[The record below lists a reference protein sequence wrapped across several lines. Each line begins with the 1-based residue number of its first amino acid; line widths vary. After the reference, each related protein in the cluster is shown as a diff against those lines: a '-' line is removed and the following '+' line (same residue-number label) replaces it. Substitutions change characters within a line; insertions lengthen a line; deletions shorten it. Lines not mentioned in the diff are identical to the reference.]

1 MKRRNFN
8 LGWFGPG
15 PLGGLGLALAGLLF
29 IGAYAAERRER
40 EGAERRVRGAAE
52 RRAGRLAWL
61 AAERRV
67 RGAAERR
74 TDGLAWLAAERR
86 VRGAAERR
94 AGGLAWLAAERV
106 RSGAAERRVRGAAER
121 RVRGIAW
128 SAADRVR
135 SGAAERLWSGA
146 AERRTS
152 PLVSVFGTRWDAD
165 FGYAAGY
172 DFGRGLQ
179 ANTIFGS
186 GQEDSLLFVWW
197 NVQNLFDTLPNSGER
212 DRDFLPEGM
221 YRWNSLRYYSKLYA
235 VGRGLSAA
243 AGGQIP
249 DAIGV
254 CEIENADVLDDLE
267 RRWPPAWRLW
277 RLHRD
282 SPDQR
287 GIDVAVWYNPERLRV
302 DSVAWIHPE
311 VNHPTREALW
321 IRFQTPSGKSLTWL
335 WAHLPSQRA
344 PSPESRSLAIQTILK
359 QCSPLPDGITGDL
372 NEGLEGPLASELRR
386 RNYESRYPI
395 NYPGTYAYRGRLE
408 ALDGVWIQKS
418 ARWTAR
424 SQAIPFGLQ
433 KSASAGYQIKGS
445 FQGTRYRGGA
455 SDHLP
460 LRIVVAAK

>member
-1 MKRRNFN
+1 MKRRNLVLDWIR
-8 LGWFGPG
+8 LGS
-15 PLGGLGLALAGLLF
+15 LGGLGLAGLLF
-29 IGAYAAERRER
+29 IGAFAAERRER
-40 EGAERRVRGAAE
+40 EGAERRENSAA
-52 RRAGRLAWL
+52 WS
-61 AAERRV
+61 
-67 RGAAERR
+67 
-74 TDGLAWLAAERR
+74 
-86 VRGAAERR
+86 
-94 AGGLAWLAAERV
+94 AAERV
-106 RSGAAERRVRGAAER
+106 
-121 RVRGIAW
+121 
-128 SAADRVR
+128 
-135 SGAAERLWSGA
+135 LSGA
-146 AERRTS
+146 AERRTI
-152 PLVSVFGTRWDAD
+152 PLVSVFGTRWGSD
-165 FGYAAGY
+165 FGYTTGY
-172 DFGRGLQ
+172 DFSQSLQ
-179 ANTIFGS
+179 AITNLGS
-186 GQEDSLLFVWW
+186 GQEDSLVFVWW

-235 VGRGLSAA
+235 VGRGLAAA

-311 VNHPTREALW
+311 INHPTREALW
-321 IRFQTPSGKSLTWL
+321 LRFKTPSGKTLTWL
-335 WAHLPSQRA
+335 WVHLPSQRA

-359 QCSPLPDGITGDL
+359 QCSQVPEGITGDL
-372 NEGLEGPLASELRR
+372 NEGLDGPLASELRR
-386 RNYESRYPI
+386 QNYESQYPS
-395 NYPGTYAYRGRLE
+395 NYQGTYAYRGRLE

-433 KSASAGYQIKGS
+433 KSAAAGYQIKGS

-460 LRIVVAAK
+460 LRILVAAK

>member
-8 LGWFGPG
+8 LGWFGLG
-15 PLGGLGLALAGLLF
+15 PLGGLGLAGLLV
-29 IGAYAAERRER
+29 IGAFSGEWRAGGAAERRENR
-40 EGAERRVRGAAE
+40 ASLSAAE
-52 RRAGRLAWL
+52 RRADGMAWS
-61 AAERRV
+61 AAERV
-67 RGAAERR
+67 RSG
-74 TDGLAWLAAERR
+74 
-86 VRGAAERR
+86 
-94 AGGLAWLAAERV
+94 AAERV

-121 RVRGIAW
+121 WTGGLAW
-128 SAADRVR
+128 SAA
-135 SGAAERLWSGA
+135 
-146 AERRTS
+146 ERR
-152 PLVSVFGTRWDAD
+152 V
-165 FGYAAGY
+165 
-172 DFGRGLQ
+172 
-179 ANTIFGS
+179 NTFFGS
-186 GQEDSLLFVWW
+186 DQEDSLLFIWW

-221 YRWNSLRYYSKLYA
+221 YRWNSLRYHSKLYA
-235 VGRGLSAA
+235 VGRGLAAA

-311 VNHPTREALW
+311 VNHPSREALW
-321 IRFQTPSGKSLTWL
+321 VRFQTPSGKTLTWL

-344 PSPESRSLAIQTILK
+344 PSPESRSLAIQSIFE
-359 QCSPLPDGITGDL
+359 QCSPMPDGITGDL

-386 RNYESRYPI
+386 QNFESRYPS

-418 ARWTAR
+418 ARWTAS

>member
-1 MKRRNFN
+1 VKRSIFNF
-8 LGWFGPG
+8 GWYGLG
-15 PLGGLGLALAGLLF
+15 PLAGLGLAGLLVL
-29 IGAYAAERRER
+29 GATAAERRVS
-40 EGAERRVRGAAE
+40 GAAERGWSGAAE
-52 RRAGRLAWL
+52 RRMHG
-61 AAERRV
+61 AAEQV
-67 RGAAERR
+67 WSGAAERWAS
-74 TDGLAWLAAERR
+74 GLAWRAAEQ
-86 VRGAAERR
+86 V
-94 AGGLAWLAAERV
+94 W
-106 RSGAAERRVRGAAER
+106 SGAAERRVRGAAER
-121 RVRGIAW
+121 V
-128 SAADRVR
+128 
-135 SGAAERLWSGA
+135 WSGA
-146 AERRTS
+146 AERR
-152 PLVSVFGTRWDAD
+152 V
-165 FGYAAGY
+165 
-172 DFGRGLQ
+172 
-179 ANTIFGS
+179 NTILGS

-212 DRDFLPEGM
+212 DRDFLPEGI

-235 VGRGLSAA
+235 VGRGLAAA

-321 IRFQTPSGKSLTWL
+321 VRFQTPSGKTLTWL

-344 PSPESRSLAIQTILK
+344 PSPESRSLAIQSIFK
-359 QCSPLPDGITGDL
+359 QCSQVPDGITGDL
-372 NEGLEGPLASELRR
+372 NEGLEGPLSFELRR
-386 RNYESRYPI
+386 QNYESRYPS

-433 KSASAGYQIKGS
+433 KSASTGYQIRGS

>member
-1 MKRRNFN
+1 MKHTNLKKSWISRRSAYC
-8 LGWFGPG
+8 LAM
-15 PLGGLGLALAGLLF
+15 ALAGMLV
-29 IGAYAAERRER
+29 IG
-40 EGAERRVRGAAE
+40 GSTVE
-52 RRAGRLAWL
+52 RRAS
-61 AAERRV
+61 
-67 RGAAERR
+67 
-74 TDGLAWLAAERR
+74 GLAWLAAERR
-86 VRGAAERR
+86 AGGAAERR
-94 AGGLAWLAAERV
+94 AGGAAEQALSGAAERV
-106 RSGAAERRVRGAAER
+106 WSGAAEQVMSGAAERRAGGAAER
-121 RVRGIAW
+121 RAG
-128 SAADRVR
+128 
-135 SGAAERLWSGA
+135 GA
-146 AERRTS
+146 AERR
-152 PLVSVFGTRWDAD
+152 
-165 FGYAAGY
+165 
-172 DFGRGLQ
+172 
-179 ANTIFGS
+179 ANTILGS

-212 DRDFLPEGM
+212 DRDFLPEGI
-221 YRWNSLRYYSKLYA
+221 YRWNSMRYYSKLYA
-235 VGRGLSAA
+235 VGRGLAAA

-311 VNHPTREALW
+311 VHHPTREALW
-321 IRFQTPSGKSLTWL
+321 IRFQTPSGKTLTWL

-344 PSPESRSLAIQTILK
+344 PSPESRSRAIETILK
-359 QCSPLPDGITGDL
+359 QCSPMPDGITGDL
-372 NEGLEGPLASELRR
+372 NEGLEGPLSSELRR
-386 RNYESRYPI
+386 QNYESRYPR

-418 ARWTAR
+418 APWTA
-424 SQAIPFGLQ
+424 SSHAIPFGLQ
-433 KSASAGYQIKGS
+433 KSPASGYQIKGS

>member
-1 MKRRNFN
+1 MKRSNFN
-8 LGWFGPG
+8 FGWFGLG
-15 PLGGLGLALAGLLF
+15 PLAGLGLAGLLV
-29 IGAYAAERRER
+29 IGGSAVERRAGGAAEPRAK
-40 EGAERRVRGAAE
+40 GFAWSAAEQVLSGAAE
-52 RRAGRLAWL
+52 RRAKGFAWL
-61 AAERRV
+61 AAERR
-67 RGAAERR
+67 
-74 TDGLAWLAAERR
+74 
-86 VRGAAERR
+86 
-94 AGGLAWLAAERV
+94 
-106 RSGAAERRVRGAAER
+106 
-121 RVRGIAW
+121 
-128 SAADRVR
+128 
-135 SGAAERLWSGA
+135 
-146 AERRTS
+146 
-152 PLVSVFGTRWDAD
+152 
-165 FGYAAGY
+165 
-172 DFGRGLQ
+172 
-179 ANTIFGS
+179 ANTIFGC
-186 GQEDSLLFVWW
+186 GQEDSLLFIWW

-212 DRDFLPEGM
+212 DRDFLPEGI
-221 YRWNSLRYYSKLYA
+221 YRWNSMRYYSKLYA
-235 VGRGLSAA
+235 VGRGLAAA

-287 GIDVAVWYNPERLRV
+287 GIDVAVWYNPECLRV

-311 VNHPTREALW
+311 GSHPTREAIW
-321 IRFQTPSGKSLTWL
+321 IRFKTPSGKTLTWL

-344 PSPESRSLAIQTILK
+344 PSPESRSRAIETILK
-359 QCSPLPDGITGDL
+359 QCSPMPHGITGDL

-386 RNYESRYPI
+386 RNYESRYPN

-418 ARWTAR
+418 APWTA
-424 SQAIPFGLQ
+424 SSHALPFGLQ
-433 KSASAGYQIKGS
+433 KSSATGYQIRGV

>member
-1 MKRRNFN
+1 VKRSNFSF
-8 LGWFGPG
+8 GWFGLG
-15 PLGGLGLALAGLLF
+15 PLGGLGLAGLLF
-29 IGAYAAERRER
+29 IGAFDGERRER
-40 EGAERRVRGAAE
+40 EGAERRENSGAYSVAE
-52 RRAGRLAWL
+52 RVLSE

-67 RGAAERR
+67 N
-74 TDGLAWLAAERR
+74 GLAWSAAEQ
-86 VRGAAERR
+86 VLG
-94 AGGLAWLAAERV
+94 
-106 RSGAAERRVRGAAER
+106 GAAERRV
-121 RVRGIAW
+121 
-128 SAADRVR
+128 
-135 SGAAERLWSGA
+135 
-146 AERRTS
+146 
-152 PLVSVFGTRWDAD
+152 
-165 FGYAAGY
+165 
-172 DFGRGLQ
+172 
-179 ANTIFGS
+179 NTFFGS
-186 GQEDSLLFVWW
+186 GKEDSLLFVWW

-235 VGRGLSAA
+235 VGRGLAAA
-243 AGGQIP
+243 AGGRIP

-344 PSPESRSLAIQTILK
+344 PSPESRSRAIQTILR
-359 QCSPLPDGITGDL
+359 QCSPMPDGITGDL

-386 RNYESRYPI
+386 RNYESRYPS

-418 ARWTAR
+418 ARWTAS

-433 KSASAGYQIKGS
+433 KSAAAGYQIKGS

>member
-1 MKRRNFN
+1 MKRGS
-8 LGWFGPG
+8 LGIGWFS
-15 PLGGLGLALAGLLF
+15 LGSLGSLGLALAGLLV
-29 IGAYAAERRER
+29 IGVFAL
-40 EGAERRVRGAAE
+40 ERRVI
-52 RRAGRLAWL
+52 
-61 AAERRV
+61 
-67 RGAAERR
+67 
-74 TDGLAWLAAERR
+74 
-86 VRGAAERR
+86 
-94 AGGLAWLAAERV
+94 
-106 RSGAAERRVRGAAER
+106 GAAERRV
-121 RVRGIAW
+121 
-128 SAADRVR
+128 
-135 SGAAERLWSGA
+135 SGLASGFRA
-146 AERRTS
+146 
-152 PLVSVFGTRWDAD
+152 RWDDD
-165 FGYAAGY
+165 FGQSVGY
-172 DFGRGLQ
+172 YFGRGPQ
-179 ANTIFGS
+179 VNTILGA

-235 VGRGLSAA
+235 VGRGLAAA
-243 AGGQIP
+243 AGGRIP

-311 VNHPTREALW
+311 VHHPTREALW
-321 IRFQTPSGKSLTWL
+321 IRFQTPSGKTLTWL
-335 WAHLPSQRA
+335 WMHLPSQRA
-344 PSPESRSLAIQTILK
+344 PSPESRSLAIQSIIK
-359 QCSPLPDGITGDL
+359 QCSQVADGITGDL
-372 NEGLEGPLASELRR
+372 NEGLEGPLASELKM
-386 RNYESRYPI
+386 RNFEPRYAN

-418 ARWTAR
+418 AQWTAS

-433 KSASAGYQIKGS
+433 KSAAAGYQIKGS

-460 LRIVVAAK
+460 LKILVATK

>member
-1 MKRRNFN
+1 
-8 LGWFGPG
+8 
-15 PLGGLGLALAGLLF
+15 
-29 IGAYAAERRER
+29 
-40 EGAERRVRGAAE
+40 
-52 RRAGRLAWL
+52 
-61 AAERRV
+61 
-67 RGAAERR
+67 
-74 TDGLAWLAAERR
+74 
-86 VRGAAERR
+86 
-94 AGGLAWLAAERV
+94 
-106 RSGAAERRVRGAAER
+106 
-121 RVRGIAW
+121 
-128 SAADRVR
+128 
-135 SGAAERLWSGA
+135 
-146 AERRTS
+146 
-152 PLVSVFGTRWDAD
+152 LVSVFGTRWDAD

-172 DFGRGLQ
+172 DFGLGLQ

-235 VGRGLSAA
+235 VGRGLAAA
-243 AGGQIP
+243 AGGRIP

-311 VNHPTREALW
+311 VTHPTREALW
-321 IRFQTPSGKSLTWL
+321 VRFQTPSGKSLTWL

-359 QCSPLPDGITGDL
+359 QCSPMPDGITGDL

-386 RNYESRYPI
+386 RNYESRYPS

>member
-8 LGWFGPG
+8 LGWFGLG
-15 PLGGLGLALAGLLF
+15 PLGGLGLAGLLV

-40 EGAERRVRGAAE
+40 EGAERREHSGAWSAAE
-52 RRAGRLAWL
+52 RRADGMTRS

-67 RGAAERR
+67 RGAAERVWI
-74 TDGLAWLAAERR
+74 DS
-86 VRGAAERR
+86 
-94 AGGLAWLAAERV
+94 AERV

-121 RVRGIAW
+121 RTGGLAW
-128 SAADRVR
+128 
-135 SGAAERLWSGA
+135 LA
-146 AERRTS
+146 AERR
-152 PLVSVFGTRWDAD
+152 V
-165 FGYAAGY
+165 
-172 DFGRGLQ
+172 
-179 ANTIFGS
+179 NTFFGS

-212 DRDFLPEGM
+212 DRDFLPESM

-235 VGRGLSAA
+235 VGRGLAAA

-321 IRFQTPSGKSLTWL
+321 IRFKTPSGKSLTWL

-344 PSPESRSLAIQTILK
+344 PSPESRSRAIETILK
-359 QCSPLPDGITGDL
+359 QCSPMPNGITGDL

-386 RNYESRYPI
+386 RNYESRYPS

-418 ARWTAR
+418 AQWSAR

>member
-8 LGWFGPG
+8 LGWFGLG
-15 PLGGLGLALAGLLF
+15 PLGGLGLAGLLV

-40 EGAERRVRGAAE
+40 EGAERREHSGAWSAAE
-52 RRAGRLAWL
+52 RRADGMTRS
-61 AAERRV
+61 AAERR
-67 RGAAERR
+67 A
-74 TDGLAWLAAERR
+74 DGMAWSAAERR

-94 AGGLAWLAAERV
+94 AGGLAWLAAER
-106 RSGAAERRVRGAAER
+106 RVRGAAER
-121 RVRGIAW
+121 RVRGVAERRTGGAAERWTGGLAW
-128 SAADRVR
+128 SAAERV
-135 SGAAERLWSGA
+135 LSGA
-146 AERRTS
+146 AERR
-152 PLVSVFGTRWDAD
+152 V
-165 FGYAAGY
+165 
-172 DFGRGLQ
+172 
-179 ANTIFGS
+179 NTIFGS
-186 GQEDSLLFVWW
+186 CQEDSLLFVWW

-235 VGRGLSAA
+235 VGRGLAAA

-321 IRFQTPSGKSLTWL
+321 VRFQTPSGKSLTWL

-344 PSPESRSLAIQTILK
+344 PSPESRSRAIETILK
-359 QCSPLPDGITGDL
+359 QCSPMPNGITGDL

-386 RNYESRYPI
+386 RNYESRYHS

>member
-1 MKRRNFN
+1 MA
-8 LGWFGPG
+8 WS
-15 PLGGLGLALAGLLF
+15 
-29 IGAYAAERRER
+29 
-40 EGAERRVRGAAE
+40 AAE
-52 RRAGRLAWL
+52 RRADGMAWSS
-61 AAERRV
+61 AERRV
-67 RGAAERR
+67 
-74 TDGLAWLAAERR
+74 
-86 VRGAAERR
+86 
-94 AGGLAWLAAERV
+94 
-106 RSGAAERRVRGAAER
+106 
-121 RVRGIAW
+121 
-128 SAADRVR
+128 
-135 SGAAERLWSGA
+135 
-146 AERRTS
+146 
-152 PLVSVFGTRWDAD
+152 
-165 FGYAAGY
+165 
-172 DFGRGLQ
+172 
-179 ANTIFGS
+179 NTIFGS

-235 VGRGLSAA
+235 VGRGLAAA
-243 AGGQIP
+243 AGGRIP

-321 IRFQTPSGKSLTWL
+321 VRFQTPSGKSLTWL

-344 PSPESRSLAIQTILK
+344 PSPESRSLAIQSIFK
-359 QCSPLPDGITGDL
+359 QCSQVPDGITGDL

-386 RNYESRYPI
+386 QNFDSRYPS

-433 KSASAGYQIKGS
+433 KSASSGYQIKGS

>member
-1 MKRRNFN
+1 MKRSIFNF
-8 LGWFGPG
+8 GWYGLG
-15 PLGGLGLALAGLLF
+15 PLAGLGLAGLLVL
-29 IGAYAAERRER
+29 GATAAERRVS
-40 EGAERRVRGAAE
+40 GAAERGWSGAAE
-52 RRAGRLAWL
+52 RRMHG
-61 AAERRV
+61 AAEQV
-67 RGAAERR
+67 WSGAAERWAS
-74 TDGLAWLAAERR
+74 GLAWRAAEQ
-86 VRGAAERR
+86 V
-94 AGGLAWLAAERV
+94 W
-106 RSGAAERRVRGAAER
+106 SGAAERRVRGAAER
-121 RVRGIAW
+121 V
-128 SAADRVR
+128 
-135 SGAAERLWSGA
+135 WSGA
-146 AERRTS
+146 AERR
-152 PLVSVFGTRWDAD
+152 V
-165 FGYAAGY
+165 
-172 DFGRGLQ
+172 
-179 ANTIFGS
+179 NTILGS

-212 DRDFLPEGM
+212 DRDFLPEGI

-235 VGRGLSAA
+235 VGRGLAAA

-321 IRFQTPSGKSLTWL
+321 VRFQTPSGKTLTWL

-344 PSPESRSLAIQTILK
+344 PSPESRSLAIQSIFK
-359 QCSPLPDGITGDL
+359 QCSQVPDGITGDL
-372 NEGLEGPLASELRR
+372 NEGLEGPLSFELRR
-386 RNYESRYPI
+386 QNYESRYPS

-433 KSASAGYQIKGS
+433 KSASTGYQIRGS

>member
-1 MKRRNFN
+1 VKRSNFN
-8 LGWFGPG
+8 LGWFGLG
-15 PLGGLGLALAGLLF
+15 PLGGLALAGLLLTGVF
-29 IGAYAAERRER
+29 AAERRADGAAERRENS
-40 EGAERRVRGAAE
+40 AA
-52 RRAGRLAWL
+52 WSP
-61 AAERRV
+61 
-67 RGAAERR
+67 
-74 TDGLAWLAAERR
+74 
-86 VRGAAERR
+86 
-94 AGGLAWLAAERV
+94 AERV
-106 RSGAAERRVRGAAER
+106 LSGAAERRV
-121 RVRGIAW
+121 
-128 SAADRVR
+128 
-135 SGAAERLWSGA
+135 
-146 AERRTS
+146 
-152 PLVSVFGTRWDAD
+152 
-165 FGYAAGY
+165 
-172 DFGRGLQ
+172 
-179 ANTIFGS
+179 NTFFGS
-186 GQEDSLLFVWW
+186 GKEDSLLFVWW

-235 VGRGLSAA
+235 VGRGLAAA

-321 IRFQTPSGKSLTWL
+321 VRFQTPSGKSLTWL

-344 PSPESRSLAIQTILK
+344 PSPESRSLAIQSIFK
-359 QCSPLPDGITGDL
+359 QCSLMPDGITGDL

-386 RNYESRYPI
+386 QNFDSRYPS
-395 NYPGTYAYRGRLE
+395 NYPGTYAYSGRLE

-418 ARWTAR
+418 AQWTAR

-433 KSASAGYQIKGS
+433 KSTSDGYQIKGS

>member
-1 MKRRNFN
+1 MKRGT
-8 LGWFGPG
+8 LGIGWFS
-15 PLGGLGLALAGLLF
+15 LGSLGSLCLALAGLLV
-29 IGAYAAERRER
+29 IGVFAL
-40 EGAERRVRGAAE
+40 ERRVI
-52 RRAGRLAWL
+52 
-61 AAERRV
+61 
-67 RGAAERR
+67 
-74 TDGLAWLAAERR
+74 
-86 VRGAAERR
+86 
-94 AGGLAWLAAERV
+94 
-106 RSGAAERRVRGAAER
+106 GAAERRVIGAAER
-121 RVRGIAW
+121 RVIGLA
-128 SAADRVR
+128 
-135 SGAAERLWSGA
+135 SGFR
-146 AERRTS
+146 
-152 PLVSVFGTRWDAD
+152 TRWDDD
-165 FGYAAGY
+165 FGQSVGY
-172 DFGRGLQ
+172 YFGRGPH
-179 ANTIFGS
+179 ANTSLGA

-235 VGRGLSAA
+235 VGRGLAAA
-243 AGGQIP
+243 AGGRIP

-311 VNHPTREALW
+311 INHPTREALW
-321 IRFQTPSGKSLTWL
+321 LCFKTPSGKTLTWL
-335 WAHLPSQRA
+335 WVHLPSQRA
-344 PSPESRSLAIQTILK
+344 PSPKSRSLAIQSILK
-359 QCSPLPDGITGDL
+359 QCSQVPDGITGDL
-372 NEGLEGPLASELRR
+372 NEGLDGPLASELKR
-386 RNYESRYPI
+386 RNFEPRYAN
-395 NYPGTYAYRGRLE
+395 NYQGTYAYRGRLE

-418 ARWTAR
+418 AQWTAS

-433 KSASAGYQIKGS
+433 KSAAAGYQIKGS

-460 LRIVVAAK
+460 LRILVATK

>member
-1 MKRRNFN
+1 M
-8 LGWFGPG
+8 
-15 PLGGLGLALAGLLF
+15 ALAGMLV
-29 IGAYAAERRER
+29 IGGSTVEQ
-40 EGAERRVRGAAE
+40 
-52 RRAGRLAWL
+52 RAS
-61 AAERRV
+61 
-67 RGAAERR
+67 
-74 TDGLAWLAAERR
+74 GLAWLAAERR
-86 VRGAAERR
+86 ASGLAWLAAERRAGGAAERR
-94 AGGLAWLAAERV
+94 AGGLAWLAAER
-106 RSGAAERRVRGAAER
+106 R
-121 RVRGIAW
+121 
-128 SAADRVR
+128 
-135 SGAAERLWSGA
+135 
-146 AERRTS
+146 
-152 PLVSVFGTRWDAD
+152 
-165 FGYAAGY
+165 
-172 DFGRGLQ
+172 
-179 ANTIFGS
+179 ANSILGS
-186 GQEDSLLFVWW
+186 GQEDSLLFIWW

-212 DRDFLPEGM
+212 DRDFLPEGI
-221 YRWNSLRYYSKLYA
+221 YRWNSMRYYSKLYA
-235 VGRGLSAA
+235 VGRGLAAA

-311 VNHPTREALW
+311 VHHPTREALW
-321 IRFQTPSGKSLTWL
+321 IRFQTPSGKTLTWL
-335 WAHLPSQRA
+335 WMHLPSQRA
-344 PSPESRSLAIQTILK
+344 PSPESRSLAIRSIIK
-359 QCSPLPDGITGDL
+359 QCNQVADGITGDL

-386 RNYESRYPI
+386 QNYESRYPR

-418 ARWTAR
+418 APWTA
-424 SQAIPFGLQ
+424 SSHAIPFGLQ
-433 KSASAGYQIKGS
+433 KSPASGYQIKGS

>member
-1 MKRRNFN
+1 MKRSVFNF
-8 LGWFGPG
+8 GWFGLG
-15 PLGGLGLALAGLLF
+15 PLAGLGLAGLLVL
-29 IGAYAAERRER
+29 GAT
-40 EGAERRVRGAAE
+40 
-52 RRAGRLAWL
+52 

-67 RGAAERR
+67 RGAAEQVWSGAAERR
-74 TDGLAWLAAERR
+74 AKGFAWLAAERR
-86 VRGAAERR
+86 VHGAAERR
-94 AGGLAWLAAERV
+94 AGGLAWLAAER
-106 RSGAAERRVRGAAER
+106 RTLGAANARSRGASMERSRGAAER
-121 RVRGIAW
+121 RAL
-128 SAADRVR
+128 
-135 SGAAERLWSGA
+135 GAANARSRGARMERSRGA
-146 AERRTS
+146 AERR
-152 PLVSVFGTRWDAD
+152 
-165 FGYAAGY
+165 
-172 DFGRGLQ
+172 
-179 ANTIFGS
+179 ANSILGS
-186 GQEDSLLFVWW
+186 GQEDSLLFIWW

-235 VGRGLSAA
+235 VGRGLAAA

-302 DSVAWIHPE
+302 DSVAWLHPE
-311 VNHPTREALW
+311 VNHPTRKALW
-321 IRFQTPSGKSLTWL
+321 IRFKTPSGKTLTWL

-344 PSPESRSLAIQTILK
+344 PSPESRSRAIETILK
-359 QCSPLPDGITGDL
+359 QCSPMPHGITGDL
-372 NEGLEGPLASELRR
+372 NEGLDGPLASELRR
-386 RNYESRYPI
+386 RNFEPQYPR

-408 ALDGVWIQKS
+408 ALDGVWTQKS
-418 ARWTAR
+418 APWTT
-424 SQAIPFGLQ
+424 SSHAIPFGLQ
-433 KSASAGYQIKGS
+433 KTPADGYQIRGS

>member
-1 MKRRNFN
+1 MKRHNFN
-8 LGWFGPG
+8 LGWFDLG
-15 PLGGLGLALAGLLF
+15 PLGGLGLAGLLV
-29 IGAYAAERRER
+29 IGAYAAERR
-40 EGAERRVRGAAE
+40 V
-52 RRAGRLAWL
+52 
-61 AAERRV
+61 
-67 RGAAERR
+67 
-74 TDGLAWLAAERR
+74 
-86 VRGAAERR
+86 
-94 AGGLAWLAAERV
+94 
-106 RSGAAERRVRGAAER
+106 
-121 RVRGIAW
+121 
-128 SAADRVR
+128 
-135 SGAAERLWSGA
+135 
-146 AERRTS
+146 
-152 PLVSVFGTRWDAD
+152 
-165 FGYAAGY
+165 
-172 DFGRGLQ
+172 
-179 ANTIFGS
+179 NTFLGS

-235 VGRGLSAA
+235 VGRGLAAA

-311 VNHPTREALW
+311 VHHPTREALW
-321 IRFQTPSGKSLTWL
+321 IRFQTPSGKTLTWL
-335 WAHLPSQRA
+335 WMHLPSQRA
-344 PSPESRSLAIQTILK
+344 PSPESRSLAIQSIFE
-359 QCSPLPDGITGDL
+359 QCRPMPDGITGDL

-386 RNYESRYPI
+386 QNYESRYPR

-418 ARWTAR
+418 ARWTA
-424 SQAIPFGLQ
+424 SSHAIPFGLQ
-433 KSASAGYQIKGS
+433 KSPADGYQIKGS

>member
-1 MKRRNFN
+1 MKRSNFN
-8 LGWFGPG
+8 LGWFGLG
-15 PLGGLGLALAGLLF
+15 PLGGLGLAGLLV
-29 IGAYAAERRER
+29 IGALSGEWRER
-40 EGAERRVRGAAE
+40 EGAERREHSGAWSAAE
-52 RRAGRLAWL
+52 RRADGMTRSAAERRADGMAWSAAEWRADGMAWSAAERRSDGMAWS

-67 RGAAERR
+67 RGAAERW
-74 TDGLAWLAAERR
+74 T
-86 VRGAAERR
+86 
-94 AGGLAWLAAERV
+94 GGLAWSAAERV
-106 RSGAAERRVRGAAER
+106 
-121 RVRGIAW
+121 
-128 SAADRVR
+128 
-135 SGAAERLWSGA
+135 LSGA
-146 AERRTS
+146 AERRTGGLAWS
-152 PLVSVFGTRWDAD
+152 
-165 FGYAAGY
+165 AAERVTSGAVE
-172 DFGRGLQ
+172 RRV
-179 ANTIFGS
+179 NTFFGS

-235 VGRGLSAA
+235 VGRGLAAA
-243 AGGQIP
+243 AGGRIP

-282 SPDQR
+282 SRDQR

-302 DSVAWIHPE
+302 DSVAWLHPE

-344 PSPESRSLAIQTILK
+344 PSPESRSRAIETILK
-359 QCSPLPDGITGDL
+359 QCSPMPNGITGDL

-386 RNYESRYPI
+386 RNYESRYPS

-418 ARWTAR
+418 AQWSAR

>member
-1 MKRRNFN
+1 MKRSIFNF
-8 LGWFGPG
+8 GWYGLG
-15 PLGGLGLALAGLLF
+15 PLAGLGLAGLLVL
-29 IGAYAAERRER
+29 GATAAERRVS
-40 EGAERRVRGAAE
+40 GAAERGWSGAAE
-52 RRAGRLAWL
+52 RRMHG
-61 AAERRV
+61 AAEQV
-67 RGAAERR
+67 WSGAAERWAS
-74 TDGLAWLAAERR
+74 GLAWRAAEQ
-86 VRGAAERR
+86 V
-94 AGGLAWLAAERV
+94 W
-106 RSGAAERRVRGAAER
+106 SGAAERRVRGAAER
-121 RVRGIAW
+121 V
-128 SAADRVR
+128 
-135 SGAAERLWSGA
+135 WSGA
-146 AERRTS
+146 AERR
-152 PLVSVFGTRWDAD
+152 V
-165 FGYAAGY
+165 
-172 DFGRGLQ
+172 
-179 ANTIFGS
+179 NTILGS

-212 DRDFLPEGM
+212 DRDFLPEGI

-235 VGRGLSAA
+235 VGRGLAAA

-321 IRFQTPSGKSLTWL
+321 VRFQTPSGKTLTWL

-344 PSPESRSLAIQTILK
+344 PSPESRSLAIQSIFK
-359 QCSPLPDGITGDL
+359 QCSQVPDGITGDL
-372 NEGLEGPLASELRR
+372 NEGLEGPLSFELRR
-386 RNYESRYPI
+386 QNFDSRYPS

-433 KSASAGYQIKGS
+433 KSASTGYQIKGS

>member
-8 LGWFGPG
+8 LGWFGLG
-15 PLGGLGLALAGLLF
+15 PLGGLGLALAGLLI
-29 IGAYAAERRER
+29 IGAFSGEWRER
-40 EGAERRVRGAAE
+40 EGAERRENSDAYSVI
-52 RRAGRLAWL
+52 
-61 AAERRV
+61 
-67 RGAAERR
+67 
-74 TDGLAWLAAERR
+74 
-86 VRGAAERR
+86 
-94 AGGLAWLAAERV
+94 ERV
-106 RSGAAERRVRGAAER
+106 R
-121 RVRGIAW
+121 
-128 SAADRVR
+128 
-135 SGAAERLWSGA
+135 SGA

-165 FGYAAGY
+165 FGYSAGY

-179 ANTIFGS
+179 ANTILGS
-186 GQEDSLLFVWW
+186 SKEDSLLFIWW

-221 YRWNSLRYYSKLYA
+221 YRWNSLRYYSKLFA
-235 VGRGLSAA
+235 VGRGLAAA

-254 CEIENADVLDDLE
+254 CETENADVLDDLE

-321 IRFQTPSGKSLTWL
+321 IRFKTPSGKTLTWL

-386 RNYESRYPI
+386 QNFDSRYPS

-418 ARWTAR
+418 ARWTAS